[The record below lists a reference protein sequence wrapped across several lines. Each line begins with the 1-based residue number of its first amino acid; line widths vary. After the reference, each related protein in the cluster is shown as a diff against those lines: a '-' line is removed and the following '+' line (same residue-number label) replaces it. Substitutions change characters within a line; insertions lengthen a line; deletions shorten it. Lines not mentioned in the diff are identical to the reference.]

1 MKKIH
6 KLDENNCEK
15 LSGPDARCGRCEFC
29 LTKSRLF
36 KGCEL
41 CERTRIYDKRAYH
54 PWGIVGGDGEVE
66 QEFTDE
72 DVKEDPLKFLKL
84 TSVRLYVEQEVPRLV
99 ITPPASYDPATCVTS
114 AEKDKGKRKAKPAKL
129 KTEQAE
135 RDAQRLGFHKQHG
148 DCVQPSSPR
157 WGAARDAVHL
167 MAKAAPVTNV
177 FVSGSMYSAWTKYR
191 TCGNKG
197 GEHAHNNVW
206 FTISPD
212 GVRQRCFD
220 EDCRG
225 YRSEP
230 TQITPA
236 LRSVLFPSPSA
247 AVQSCAAEAGRG
259 KVVAG
264 DAKVPVLRLAQKVD
278 RLMYR
283 KGRDSIDF
291 LANAKQSWAKKVVFP
306 PSNPS
311 TPCNTVP
318 LNRRTL
324 KGGMRT
330 MYTDLSQC
338 TIAHTVRPPRTR
350 TRDSRQWTPRV
361 KSHAQYLSP
370 TISPTRYIL
379 MATVALVGRVI
390 KTKYERGGIAACDL
404 FDSAITETLAITK
417 EVARAYRE
425 GRTGQ
430 KAEELWR
437 MYYSFD
443 DKDHPCYKALVE
455 EAVREMADVVRAS

>member
-1 MKKIH
+1 M
-6 KLDENNCEK
+6 
-15 LSGPDARCGRCEFC
+15 PAV
-29 LTKSRLF
+29 SRAF
-36 KGCEL
+36 SM
-41 CERTRIYDKRAYH
+41 RA
-54 PWGIVGGDGEVE
+54 
-66 QEFTDE
+66 
-72 DVKEDPLKFLKL
+72 
-84 TSVRLYVEQEVPRLV
+84 S
-99 ITPPASYDPATCVTS
+99 
-114 AEKDKGKRKAKPAKL
+114 
-129 KTEQAE
+129 
-135 RDAQRLGFHKQHG
+135 
-148 DCVQPSSPR
+148 
-157 WGAARDAVHL
+157 
-167 MAKAAPVTNV
+167 N
-177 FVSGSMYSAWTKYR
+177 
-191 TCGNKG
+191 
-197 GEHAHNNVW
+197 
-206 FTISPD
+206 
-212 GVRQRCFD
+212 
-220 EDCRG
+220 
-225 YRSEP
+225 
-230 TQITPA
+230 
-236 LRSVLFPSPSA
+236 
-247 AVQSCAAEAGRG
+247 
-259 KVVAG
+259 
-264 DAKVPVLRLAQKVD
+264 
-278 RLMYR
+278 
-283 KGRDSIDF
+283 GRDSIDF